1 MAFTLGNMARGGG
14 GGGAF
19 GAANQAAN
27 QQAQSYANTPAAVQA
42 AHQQF
47 SQLDP
52 VQQAQ
57 WLQTNPQMGVAFR
70 NAGLVSADQWNSLMG
85 GNNQGTV
92 YNTPNTMQPFQ
103 WNGAV
108 STPQQS
114 ANPGS
119 GLMGGTGAGA
129 AQTANA
135 DTNQTGYLGYGQN
148 PNTNYGSYLTYG
160 PNGQIMEGVNAGGMA
175 TPGDQSGA
183 TPGNLVPW
191 NPNGTA
197 APNGAP
203 AAAVN
208 DLRNHAMPLPV
219 GAGNGRGAG
228 PGSDG
233 GVPGT
238 PNTADILGPGQGITG
253 PQVGTAQGGSG
264 TLGGMAT
271 GNMGLNTPPVQ
282 AGAGTSITDPN
293 MPEYPLNVGAYLN
306 PGASYAMD
314 QANKALQGTYAGAG
328 NLLSGPAMKG
338 ITDYNQ
344 NMALNNYWNP
354 AVATAQQQQ
363 GTGIGLGEYNQN
375 FGYQQ
380 QLANQTI
387 PFQQQMQLAGLGLQ
401 GTQGAQQVQNL
412 LATLL
417 SQNALGAGQ
426 AAGTGTIG
434 GANTITQMIQNMLQ
448 NYLGQ
453 NTLNQVLQA
462 KYPQAT
468 TGGG

>member
-1 MAFTLGNMARGGG
+1 MAFTLGNMAQGMGNHVSYYNGQQGGG

-183 TPGNLVPW
+183 TSGNM
-191 NPNGTA
+191 
-197 APNGAP
+197 
-203 AAAVN
+203 AVN
-208 DLRNHAMPLPV
+208 DLRNHAMPPPATTAPPPV
-219 GAGNGRGAG
+219 
-228 PGSDG
+228 
-233 GVPGT
+233 
-238 PNTADILGPGQGITG
+238 TANPAQ
-253 PQVGTAQGGSG
+253 PQQPDTSTS
-264 TLGGMAT
+264 TLGDMAT
-271 GNMGLNTPPVQ
+271 GNMGLNTPPV
-282 AGAGTSITDPN
+282 GAGTSITDPN
-293 MPEYPLNVGAYLN
+293 MPGYPLNVGAYLN

-363 GTGIGLGEYNQN
+363 QTGIGLGEYNQN

-387 PFQQQMQLAGLGLQ
+387 PFQQEMQLAGLGLQ

-434 GANTITQMIQNMLQ
+434 GANTITQAIQNMLQ

>member
-1 MAFTLGNMARGGG
+1 MAFTLGNMAQGMGNHVSYYNGQQGGG

-52 VQQAQ
+52 TQQGQ
-57 WLQTNPQMGVAFR
+57 WLMTNPQMGVAFR
-70 NAGLVSADQWNSLMG
+70 NAGLVSANQWNDLLG

-191 NPNGTA
+191 NPTGTA

-203 AAAVN
+203 APAVN
-208 DLRNHAMPLPV
+208 DLRNHAMPPPAAT
-219 GAGNGRGAG
+219 GGNPA
-228 PGSDG
+228 P
-233 GVPGT
+233 P
-238 PNTADILGPGQGITG
+238 PAAANPAQ
-253 PQVGTAQGGSG
+253 PQQPDTSTS

-271 GNMGLNTPPVQ
+271 GNMGLNTPPV
-282 AGAGTSITDPN
+282 GAGTTITDPN
-293 MPEYPLNVGAYLN
+293 MPGYPLNVGAYLN

-363 GTGIGLGEYNQN
+363 QTGIGLGEYNQN

-468 TGGG
+468 PGGG

>member
-191 NPNGTA
+191 NPTGGSGGA
-197 APNGAP
+197 ATPP
-203 AAAVN
+203 TQT
-208 DLRNHAMPLPV
+208 
-219 GAGNGRGAG
+219 AG
-228 PGSDG
+228 PNAG
-233 GVPGT
+233 GGIAWQQQLPGGT
-238 PNTADILGPGQGITG
+238 TGPG
-253 PQVGTAQGGSG
+253 GTAQGGPG

-271 GNMGLNTPPVQ
+271 GNMGLNTQPV
-282 AGAGTSITDPN
+282 GAGTSITDPN
-293 MPEYPLNVGAYLN
+293 MPGYPLNVGAYLN

-363 GTGIGLGEYNQN
+363 QTGIGLGEYNQN

-387 PFQQQMQLAGLGLQ
+387 PFQQEMQLAGLGLQ

-434 GANTITQMIQNMLQ
+434 GANTITQAIQNMLQ